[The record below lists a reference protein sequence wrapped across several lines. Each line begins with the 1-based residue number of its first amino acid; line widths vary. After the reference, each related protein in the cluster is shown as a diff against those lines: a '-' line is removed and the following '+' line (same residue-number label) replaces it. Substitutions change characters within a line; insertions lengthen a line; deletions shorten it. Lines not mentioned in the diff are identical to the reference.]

1 MRIIK
6 LKAQRVQRGKGLD
19 DVKFTKEQEEQIRD
33 ETQKRIIKAN
43 ATRNRYVNGGFDGQ
57 ELQDV
62 LQDVAS
68 GHLNAAENRVLAAK
82 IEGINRKRFK
92 VSNETL
98 MKQIFKAF
106 PGIEDEI
113 EPKVLRAVI
122 DGKFP
127 HSGLDDEQS
136 LQYHQLVDL
145 INQNQTLLSQFPE
158 DSMIRSREEINPE
171 EFLNT
176 TDLNTTLG
184 NLDKLEREDENT
196 LADMSALLVDKSK
209 IPISKVPMKTGI
221 RGELGSRTN
230 TIGRPGLT
238 KTYPETLKRADKL
251 YLARNK
257 IEQMKKKLHDIAE
270 EGNAHIIKRDQL
282 NNKKMGLTHELFTFA
297 GQRHPEYT
305 DEQRQNYIISHKDAG
320 VREAVAKINQ
330 FHNEMEEEEARLTVL
345 QKEYNELNK
354 ELAET
359 TAKKLEEVQV
369 DDSLIDEFEKLMKT
383 PKHRGSHMAT
393 PMGTPNISSIL
404 DTTQYGTPPN
414 SPFRPAPILEFID
427 EEDEDGQGLLKK
439 RGRGRPRTRIPKD
452 PSKYNP
458 RNPLFWTMKKRPN
471 RQGRVVFCGGSMS
484 LDEITKH
491 LMLLAG
497 NGNRHKANAQLHSLE
512 DVLDKKTFDDL
523 YHKINDVQ

>member
-1 MRIIK
+1 MRLIK
-6 LKAQRVQRGKGLD
+6 LKAQRGKGLD

-43 ATRNRYVNGGFDGQ
+43 ATRNRYVNGGFDGK
-57 ELQDV
+57 E

-196 LADMSALLVDKSK
+196 LADM
-209 IPISKVPMKTGI
+209 
-221 RGELGSRTN
+221 
-230 TIGRPGLT
+230 
-238 KTYPETLKRADKL
+238 LKYRA
-251 YLARNK
+251 N
-257 IEQMKKKLHDIAE
+257 
-270 EGNAHIIKRDQL
+270 
-282 NNKKMGLTHELFTFA
+282 
-297 GQRHPEYT
+297 
-305 DEQRQNYIISHKDAG
+305 
-320 VREAVAKINQ
+320 
-330 FHNEMEEEEARLTVL
+330 
-345 QKEYNELNK
+345 
-354 ELAET
+354 
-359 TAKKLEEVQV
+359 
-369 DDSLIDEFEKLMKT
+369 
-383 PKHRGSHMAT
+383 
-393 PMGTPNISSIL
+393 
-404 DTTQYGTPPN
+404 
-414 SPFRPAPILEFID
+414 
-427 EEDEDGQGLLKK
+427 
-439 RGRGRPRTRIPKD
+439 
-452 PSKYNP
+452 
-458 RNPLFWTMKKRPN
+458 
-471 RQGRVVFCGGSMS
+471 S
-484 LDEITKH
+484 LDH
-491 LMLLAG
+491 VFD
-497 NGNRHKANAQLHSLE
+497 LE
-512 DVLDKKTFDDL
+512 
-523 YHKINDVQ
+523 